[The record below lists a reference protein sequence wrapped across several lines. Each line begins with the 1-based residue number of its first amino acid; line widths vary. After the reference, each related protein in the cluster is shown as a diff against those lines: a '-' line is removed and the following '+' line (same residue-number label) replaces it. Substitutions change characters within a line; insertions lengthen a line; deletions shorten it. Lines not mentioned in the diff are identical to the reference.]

1 MIRSLLSFFVLT
13 SLLILT
19 INQALAADLVRN
31 GSAIYNHLTRDYYS
45 AALYLPQAT
54 QSADTIRSSDNF
66 KRMRLVVLTRWTP
79 RKWQEQWQSNIA
91 INNQELP
98 QNQQQRQALMAF
110 IRLPQGNLEAGDE
123 IRIDASAQGSW
134 VYLNNELAI
143 ETNDQTLF
151 RYLFNTWV
159 GKFPPSREFRDQ
171 ILGNKL
177 NPSAQQQIENHS
189 LPPARVGLFSRWN
202 QQLEQQ
208 RLAQQQRIK
217 EQRLAEQNRLKEQ
230 QRLAE
235 QDRAKEQQRLKKIQQ
250 EKAAAR
256 LAEQQA
262 AARLAEQQAAEK
274 ARQQTEL
281 QQQQAQLQLQ
291 LQRQRQLQKQKQ
303 QEKQRRQELAEQQ
316 AYYQKLYHWQ
326 LQQALNNEV
335 RYPPWARQFDQEGHI
350 QLVLTFNQDGE
361 IIGLQNATPD
371 QPELLSEEVQRAAQV
386 ISAQVKP
393 PADLNDTSWQFTL
406 SYLFLLNGNNLT
418 PVAKPQRPSSLKPLT
433 STEPEE
439 TAEIKEETEASIKI
453 GTGTE
458 QTAQPSSYQQRV
470 RTAVIDNLVYPKTA
484 KVLKKQGEVVI
495 EIQLDGSGEI
505 ITLKNQQLSRH
516 RELNR
521 ALRQA
526 IEDAAPFG
534 PTPDGQSLNIL
545 LNYQFRL

>member
-31 GSAIYNHLTRDYYS
+31 GSATYNHLTRDYYS

-54 QSADTIRSSDNF
+54 QSADAIRASDNF

-79 RKWQEQWQSNIA
+79 RKWQEQWQNNIA

-123 IRIDASAQGSW
+123 IRIDASSQGSW

-235 QDRAKEQQRLKKIQQ
+235 QNRVKEQQ

-262 AARLAEQQAAEK
+262 AALLAEQQAAEK
-274 ARQQTEL
+274 ARQQTER

-291 LQRQRQLQKQKQ
+291 LQRQRQLQQQKQ

-350 QLVLTFNQDGE
+350 QLVLTFNQDGD
-361 IIGLQNATPD
+361 IIGQQNATPD

-393 PADLNDTSWQFTL
+393 SADLNGTSWQFTL
-406 SYLFLLNGNNLT
+406 SYLFLLNGNNIT
-418 PVAKPQRPSSLKPLT
+418 PVAEPQRPSSLKPLT
-433 STEPEE
+433 STEPQETAGIE
-439 TAEIKEETEASIKI
+439 KTAEIKEETEASIKI

-458 QTAQPSSYQQRV
+458 QTAQQSSYQQQV
-470 RTAVIDNLVYPKTA
+470 RTAVIGNLVYPKTA

-495 EIQLDGSGEI
+495 EIQLDDSGEI
-505 ITLKNQQLSRH
+505 ITLNNQQLSRH